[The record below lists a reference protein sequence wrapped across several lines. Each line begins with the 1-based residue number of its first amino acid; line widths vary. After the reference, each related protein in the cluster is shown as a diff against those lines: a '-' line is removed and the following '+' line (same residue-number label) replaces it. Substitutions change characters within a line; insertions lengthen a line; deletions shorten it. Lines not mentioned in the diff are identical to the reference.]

1 MSEERIDLRALIA
14 LAADSSKESRQSLVA
29 VIADLF
35 AERGATL
42 SDRERSLMTEILA
55 RLIEDFEREIRRDLA
70 QRFADNPHVPNDL
83 IVMLANDE
91 IIVAEPILRRSSV
104 LRDEEL
110 IGIIRHRTVE
120 HQIAIAQRGTVSA
133 RVSAA
138 LAETANEDV
147 VRVLLENADAEI
159 SASTLQF
166 LVEESQRVDSFQE
179 PLLKRQELPVELAK
193 RMYFWVSAALRE
205 HVIRNFDIDPAALDD
220 KLEAVV
226 RARAEQQVHR
236 HRTAG
241 QNLASRL
248 AQTGMVDPEMLER
261 TLRQGQVALF
271 ETLLARLAALP
282 ETRIRAV
289 VLDPSGRMLAIV
301 CRAVD
306 MAKDKFASI
315 YLLMRQAGGT
325 GIRNPT
331 DLSRILKFYD
341 SIDHKDALKV
351 IVLWRRSP
359 DYLNAIERLGA

>member
-1 MSEERIDLRALIA
+1 MAEERIDLRALIA
-14 LAADSSKESRQSLVA
+14 LAADSSTKSRQSLVA
-29 VIADLF
+29 VITDLF
-35 AERGATL
+35 AEKGAAL

-70 QRFADNPHVPNDL
+70 LRFADNPHVPKEL

-91 IIVAEPILRRSSV
+91 ITVAEPILRRSSV

-147 VRVLLENADAEI
+147 VRALLENADAEI

-166 LVEESQRVDSFQE
+166 LVEQSQRVDSFQE
-179 PLLKRQELPVELAK
+179 PLLNRQELPVELAR

-205 HVIRNFDIDPAALDD
+205 HVIHHFDIDPATLDD
-220 KLEAVV
+220 KLESVV
-226 RARAEQQVHR
+226 RARAEQPAHR
-236 HRTAG
+236 QSTAAEA
-241 QNLASRL
+241 LAFRL
-248 AQTGMVDPEMLER
+248 AQTGMVDPDMLER
-261 TLRQGQVALF
+261 TLRQGQVVLF
-271 ETLLARLAALP
+271 ETLLGRWAALP
-282 ETRIRAV
+282 EARVRAV
-289 VLDPSGRMLAIV
+289 VLDCSGRMLAIV
-301 CRAVD
+301 CRAMG

-315 YLLMRQAGGT
+315 YLLMRQSGGSRV
-325 GIRNPT
+325 RNPAE
-331 DLSRILKFYD
+331 LSRILKLYD
-341 SIDHKDALKV
+341 SMDQKDALKV
-351 IVLWRRSP
+351 VVLWRRSP